1 MKRVGVPEST
11 QDAASRLPG
20 APPNPEHATPP
31 AHPPAVP
38 ARFWKGVVVGLGL
51 TFAIAYGVYRLL

>member
-11 QDAASRLPG
+11 QDAASRVPG
-20 APPNPEHATPP
+20 APPHPEHARRP
-31 AHPPAVP
+31 AHPPVVP
-38 ARFWKGVVVGLGL
+38 ARFWKGVVFGLCL